1 MRIGVSHMRA
11 ACLPGSGPTRRTVL
25 KGLFVAGAAALT
37 TGCVGF
43 ATTGAGGMVFL
54 STQFRPVA
62 EADRFRGFLGR
73 TVTGAVSYVTIE
85 EGPFASQVQSQ
96 VGAGR
101 TQVGLLGGTHSD
113 LAPLAGNYLEDVSG
127 VLAGLGDLGWPPEF
141 LTLAKAGT
149 GQTWYVPWAQA
160 SFLLAAHQDAL
171 EHLPPGADPDT
182 LTYDQLLDWAIAARR
197 ATGRPMLGLPC
208 GPKGL
213 VHRFLQG
220 YLLPSFTGGQITT
233 FRSRD
238 AVTAWQ
244 YLREL
249 WANCS
254 PSSTNYDFMQ
264 EPLASG
270 EVRMGWDHVARL
282 VDAPRQD
289 PGNWRMLPAP
299 RGPRGLGYMAVVL
312 GLAIPKGSTDRRLAE
327 QVIRSLSVPKAQVE
341 LLHSN
346 GFFPVVAA
354 QIPGDLPPALQLEA
368 DAVRRQRDA
377 QGAVLSLLPVGLGTR
392 EGEVTKAFKDSFQ
405 SIVLGNADIQST
417 LDKQAAV
424 LQKVFN
430 ELKVPCWPPDRAA
443 TLCEVG

>member
-1 MRIGVSHMRA
+1 MRA
-11 ACLPGSGPTRRTVL
+11 ARLPGSGPTRRAVL
-25 KGLFVAGAAALT
+25 QGFFVAGAASLA

-43 ATTGAGGMVFL
+43 STTGAGGMVFL

-62 EADRFRGFLGR
+62 EAERFRAFLAR

-96 VGAGR
+96 VAAGR
-101 TQVGLLGGTHSD
+101 TQVGLLGGSHSD
-113 LAPLAGNYLEDVSG
+113 LAPLAGRYLEDVSG
-127 VLAGLGDLGWPPEF
+127 VLAGLGDRGWPAEY

-149 GQTWYVPWAQA
+149 AQTWYVPWAQA
-160 SFLLAAHQDAL
+160 SFVLAAHADAL
-171 EHLPPGADPDT
+171 EHLPPGADPET

-197 ATGRPMLGLPC
+197 ALGRPVLGLPC

-213 VHRFLQG
+213 IHRFLQG

-233 FRSRD
+233 FRSD
-238 AVTAWQ
+238 AAVTAWQ

-249 WANCS
+249 WANCA
-254 PSSTNYDFMQ
+254 PASTNYDFMQ
-264 EPLASG
+264 EPLARG
-270 EVRMGWDHVARL
+270 EVSIGWDHVARL
-282 VDAPRQD
+282 IDAPGRD
-289 PGNWRMLPAP
+289 PAAWRMLPAP

-327 QVIRSLSVPKAQVE
+327 RVIRALSVPHAQVE
-341 LLHSN
+341 LLRSN
-346 GFFPVVAA
+346 GFFPVVATA
-354 QIPGDLPPALQLEA
+354 IPPDLPPALQLEA

-377 QGAVLSLLPVGLGTR
+377 AGSILSLLPVGLGTR

-405 SIVLGNADIQST
+405 AIVLGGADIRST

-424 LQKVFN
+424 LQKVFD
-430 ELKVPCWPPDRAA
+430 ELKVPCWAPDPPAA
-443 TLCEVG
+443 RCEVA